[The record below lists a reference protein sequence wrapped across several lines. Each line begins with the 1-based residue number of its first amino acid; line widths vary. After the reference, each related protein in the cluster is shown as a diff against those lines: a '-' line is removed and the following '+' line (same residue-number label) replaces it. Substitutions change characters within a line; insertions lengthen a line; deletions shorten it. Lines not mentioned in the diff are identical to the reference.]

1 MLPRYKVRAW
11 FALLRRLAKEK
22 RIKSSLPQRISPLAL
37 YILPPKGKLVN
48 APVYAPYPLKCFYDV
63 YSRAQDY
70 KNFRNHWRENPFF
83 NALQVFTALRH
94 QRQDK
99 NIYYNYMKRY
109 KPLFYNLTYITHPII
124 YSNFVIDM
132 TFYTYSSCNRLNI
145 DANKI
150 IRRFL
155 HLAPN
160 NARVWVVNDY
170 QGSRFWQILEGYG
183 FHWSNKGYYVK
194 KIKRS
199 ITMTIRRL

>member
-1 MLPRYKVRAW
+1 
-11 FALLRRLAKEK
+11 
-22 RIKSSLPQRISPLAL
+22 LPQRISPLAL

-132 TFYTYSSCNRLNI
+132 TFHSYSSHNTIGL
-145 DANKI
+145 DAGKA

-155 HLAPN
+155 SLAPN
-160 NARVWVVNDY
+160 GARVWVTNDY
-170 QGSRFWQILEGYG
+170 SRSNIWNILRHCHFY
-183 FHWSNKGYYVK
+183 WSNKGYYVK
-194 KIKRS
+194 KIKRP